1 MTNLHQ
7 LMQPQSVAIIG
18 ASADASK
25 TAGRPVAYLQKHGF
39 LGRIYP
45 VNPKATTIA
54 GLPCYPSI
62 EALPEAP
69 DVAIVLLGASRAAQA
84 LESLAQKGTA
94 FSIVLASGFAEV
106 GQEGIERQ
114 KALTQSQGGMRVL
127 GPNTIGL
134 VNVTDGISL
143 SASGA
148 LEMDAQRAGH
158 LGMVSQSGGILG
170 SVLSRGIS
178 QGVGFSKLISTGNEA
193 DLELADFIDYL
204 VDDPATQVIS
214 LYLETIRNPESFRRA
229 CARAHAAGKP
239 IVAYKV
245 GRSEAGARAAT
256 SHTGAMAGSDTLYD
270 ALFEATGVFRAQTF
284 NDLLDLSATC
294 LAGRELRGRR
304 IAVLTSTGGAGT
316 LIADNLGVLGF
327 EVPAP
332 DAQMAQALRELQ
344 SGDAAA
350 LDRNPI
356 DVTLAGLDPVLLRAI
371 IRTVLAGDAY
381 DGLAVVVGSSS
392 LAMPALVADAIG
404 DSLSLTD
411 KPILAYV
418 SPHAP
423 NVLRVLRERNIPAF
437 TTPEACASAC
447 DVLLKRSVALN
458 SVPLKLGTPVSP
470 NLGLIANRPAGNL
483 TEHEAAE
490 LMASFGLPFA
500 RSTVVQTAKEAQ
512 QACADLVEGLIGDSG
527 THTVRHAVLKLVS
540 KTITHK
546 SDVGGVA
553 LNQTTDTIGEAL
565 TAMQSTLQALGVKE
579 IDGFLVQ
586 QQFNSDVELII
597 GAKQDPLG
605 TVILVGTGGRLAELL
620 QDTAIMVL
628 PTGHSLSPDAAK
640 TLLQRVRVWQLLQGY
655 RGKPSLDIGAVISTL
670 VTFSE
675 MVALLNGRF
684 DQAEINPLLVFEQ
697 GQGVI
702 AVDAVMSLYPH

>member
-1 MTNLHQ
+1 MTNLHK

-18 ASADASK
+18 ASADPSK
-25 TAGRPVAYLQKHGF
+25 TTGRPVAYLQKHGYQ
-39 LGRIYP
+39 GRIYP

-54 GLPCYPSI
+54 DLPCYPSI

-69 DVAIVLLGASRAAQA
+69 DVAIVLLGASRAPQA

-94 FSIVLASGFAEV
+94 FSIVLASGFAEI
-106 GQEGIERQ
+106 GQEGIDRQ
-114 KALTQSQGGMRVL
+114 KALTQSQGNMRVL
-127 GPNTIGL
+127 GPNTIGV

-148 LEMDAQRAGH
+148 LEMDTQRAGH

-170 SVLSRGIS
+170 SILSRGIS

-204 VDDPATQVIS
+204 VDDAATKVIS
-214 LYLETIRNPESFRRA
+214 LYLETIRNPDSFRRA
-229 CARAHAAGKP
+229 CARAQAAGKP

-256 SHTGAMAGSDTLYD
+256 SHTGAMAGSDALYD
-270 ALFEATGVFRAQTF
+270 ALFEATGVIRARTF

-294 LAGRELRGRR
+294 LAARELRGRR

-344 SGDAAA
+344 SGEAAA

-371 IRTVLAGDAY
+371 IKTVLAGDAY

-392 LAMPALVADAIG
+392 LAMPTLVADAIG
-404 DSLSLTD
+404 DSLAISD

-437 TTPEACASAC
+437 TAPEACASAC
-447 DVLLKRSVALN
+447 EVLFKRSAPVLE
-458 SVPLKLGTPVSP
+458 SVPVSP
-470 NLGLIANRPAGNL
+470 DLTLITGRGAGNL
-483 TEHEAAE
+483 SEHEAAQ

-500 RSTVVQTAKEAQ
+500 RSKVVQTPHQAQ
-512 QACADLVEGLIGDSG
+512 QACADLVGGSG
-527 THTVRHAVLKLVS
+527 VSSERNSCRQAVLKLVS

-546 SDVGGVA
+546 SDVGGVM
-553 LNQTTDTIGEAL
+553 LNQTPDSIGAAL
-565 TAMQSTLQALGVKE
+565 TDMRTTLLANGVAD

-586 QQFNSDVELII
+586 QQFSADVELII

-620 QDTAIMVL
+620 QDTALTVL
-628 PTGHSLSPDAAK
+628 PRGHALSVETAK
-640 TLLQRVRVWQLLQGY
+640 ALLQRVRAWQLLQGY
-655 RGKPSLDIGAVISTL
+655 RGKPSLDIAAVISTL

-675 MVALLNGRF
+675 MVASLNDRF

-697 GQGVI
+697 GQGVV
-702 AVDAVMSLYPH
+702 AVDAVMSLH